1 MTEELVGYISGNRK
15 REQIIQA
22 LSNGALEMSKIAKMA
37 RMPKRLA
44 IKLLEDL
51 ERKELVKADGET
63 YSLTETG
70 IEIENRIRGM

>member
-1 MTEELVGYISGNRK
+1 MIEGLVGYITGNRK

-22 LSNGALEMSKIAKMA
+22 LSNDALKMDKIAKMA
-37 RMPKRLA
+37 RMPNRLA

-51 ERKELVKADGET
+51 EKKELVKADGET

-70 IEIENRIRGM
+70 IEVANRIRGM

>member
-22 LSNGALEMSKIAKMA
+22 LSNGTLEMDKIVKTA

-44 IKLLEDL
+44 IKLLEGL
-51 ERKELVKADGET
+51 EKKGLVKVDGET

-70 IEIENRIRGM
+70 IEVENRIRGM